1 MPNLVRS
8 IMDRFSSSPEG
19 ADPAVFKAL
28 KTALAPLD
36 KIEGGLGKRAATYVC
51 TGEGAA
57 VLLTLQKHAAKVLER
72 LDPHQDRSY
81 ERKGPWPLADILD
94 DDSYWDP
101 EVILRLGKVYG
112 TMESAFGGG
121 DYGFCGTKAAPMWLR
136 MLLSITEHARR
147 EVEGYG
153 KELRRCFG
161 GLTVAR
167 CRELLRLAEAPDDGL
182 LDIVFHRSATQYQ
195 QGHCVDKLP
204 GVEDY
209 LRAEP
214 ETVVAAAQGLDATGR
229 VELLRAIGR
238 FGLTG
243 AYLDY
248 VFVQGTGSAK
258 SAREA
263 ALAALHGADAKQL
276 LAKAAEIFET
286 GSAGARGH
294 TASLIASALKETA
307 RPLLEAQLEQ
317 EKGKRVRETI
327 EAALIT
333 LSLTDEDARR
343 EGEAS
348 SASGPWSGSTEGD
361 ATPEPA
367 NGGFV
372 ALDGTP
378 VDLPPRPPLPEKTR
392 IPDQAFDPL
401 RNAIKSYNQ
410 GLEAFKRANTGERYH
425 WSQRMDPMTEDELK
439 AFGRALQGEQT
450 KRDKARQRAHL
461 HQLNWEQSGF
471 KYDRSGVDAFY
482 ASADVTVRHL
492 VTLIRSTNSYWTLFD
507 CVSEERSYSQGYLP
521 AQRVRHHL
529 RAGLDFR
536 TVAALWRDAGQR
548 EPLREYLTKEYLRDL
563 GETEIDGLWIY
574 CAEHLDLI
582 DEALGLTPQSGDK
595 PLITMAALEILER
608 FPKVPKRYLMPL
620 MGLAAGSRK
629 TLRVPA
635 RKLLAGAPQI
645 DGAIAALLRDSKQEV
660 RAGAADWLA
669 ERGAKDQTAAL
680 RAAVDK
686 ERSEVARAAMLTA
699 LERLGEDVSGYFDPK
714 TLLAE
719 AEAGLKKVKPKALDW
734 FPHDA
739 VPNVRWRDGTP
750 LDPRIVAWWIALAD
764 KLKQPG
770 GNALLD
776 LYLDRLAPEDSARL
790 GLFSLRTWIARDT
803 LRVSD
808 TEANAYA
815 QANVDAT
822 YKSWLRWDRSLT
834 KDSVFAR
841 LKSEK
846 LGEYLTSAN
855 ADKGLLGLATQVPGP
870 DAAEAVRAYLR
881 NHGARIAQ
889 CKALLECLAANPSP
903 AAIQIVLATANRFK
917 AKTVQAHAQALIEDI
932 AERRGWTAD
941 QLADRTVPTGGL
953 DEAGVLELDCGD
965 ERVYR
970 AKLADDGK
978 LILENPGGKEVKAL
992 PGARNDEEQSL
1003 IKAAKK
1009 ALSGAR
1015 KEIKQVNAMQ
1025 TTRLF
1030 EAMCLERTWAPQE
1043 WQQHLVRHPLVG
1055 RMCQRLVWLGLDGN
1069 GGVAASFRPLDD
1081 GSLSDPEDGTVTL
1094 GGVAA
1099 IKLAHQTLMP
1109 AATKEAWLA
1118 HLKDYEIEPLF
1129 DQFSRP
1135 LLKPGDEEA
1144 KSDEISDRTGYMLD
1158 SFKLRGAATK
1168 LGYERGAAEDG
1179 GVFMDYAKRFEGAG
1193 VAVVI
1198 EFTGSPLPEENI
1210 ACALRSLKFYR
1221 IRKKASYWGSSLSLG
1236 AVSPVLLSESWN
1248 DYHQIAAAGTGFDPA
1263 WEKKAEYW

>member
-1 MPNLVRS
+1 MPKLVQS
-8 IMDRFSSSPEG
+8 IMGRFYGSPEG
-19 ADPAVFKAL
+19 ADPAVFKTM

-36 KIEGGLGKRAATYVC
+36 KIEGGLARRAAAYIC
-51 TGEGAA
+51 TGEDSA
-57 VLLTLQKHAAKVLER
+57 VLLTLQKQAAKVLER
-72 LDPHQDRSY
+72 IDLYQNHAY
-81 ERKGPWPLADILD
+81 HRKRPWPLAAVLD
-94 DDSYWDP
+94 NGSYWDP

-112 TMESAFGGG
+112 TVESAFGAAA
-121 DYGFCGTKAAPMWLR
+121 YGLCGTKAAPIWLR
-136 MLLSITEHARR
+136 MLLSTTEHARYR
-147 EVEGYG
+147 AEGYG
-153 KELRRCFG
+153 REIPRTFG
-161 GLTVAR
+161 SFTVAR

-195 QGHCVDKLP
+195 QGHSVDKLP

-214 ETVVAAAQGLDATGR
+214 EAVVAAAQGLDAPGR

-248 VFVQGTGSAK
+248 VFAQGTGSAK

-263 ALAALHGADAKQL
+263 ALAALHGAEAQQL

-286 GSAGARGH
+286 GSPGARGH
-294 TASLIASALKETA
+294 TASLIASALKEAA
-307 RPLLEAQLEQ
+307 RPLLEAQLEK

-333 LSLTDEDARR
+333 LSLTDEDARQDDA
-343 EGEAS
+343 AS
-348 SASGPWSGSTEGD
+348 PGSGPWSDPAEGD
-361 ATPEPA
+361 GAPA
-367 NGGFV
+367 NGGFI

-378 VDLPPRPPLPEKTR
+378 VDLPPQPPLPEKTR
-392 IPDQAFDPL
+392 IPDQVFEPL

-410 GLEAFKRANTGERYH
+410 GLEAFKRANAGERHH
-425 WSQRMDPMTEDELK
+425 WSQRMDPMTEDDLK
-439 AFGRALQGEQT
+439 AFGRALHGEQN
-450 KRDKARQRAHL
+450 RQDRAGHQANL
-461 HQLNWEQSGF
+461 YQLNWQHGGF
-471 KYDRSGVDAFY
+471 KFDRSGVEAFY
-482 ASADVTVRHL
+482 ASAKVTIWHL
-492 VTLIRSTNSYWTLFD
+492 VTLIRGTNSYWKLFD
-507 CVSEERSYSQGYLP
+507 CVSEEKGYVQSFLP
-521 AQRVRHHL
+521 AEHLRRHL

-536 TVAALWRDAGQR
+536 TVAALWHNAGQR
-548 EPLREYLTKEYLRDL
+548 EPLREYLTEEYLRDL
-563 GETEIDGLWIY
+563 GETEIDGLWVY
-574 CAEHLDLI
+574 CAEHLELI
-582 DEALGLTPQSGDK
+582 DEALGLSPQSGDK

-608 FPKVPKRYLMPL
+608 FPKVPRRYLMPL
-620 MGLAAGSRK
+620 MGLATGSRK
-629 TLRVPA
+629 TLREPA

-645 DGAIAALLRDSKQEV
+645 DDAIAALLKDSKQDV

-669 ERGAKDQTAAL
+669 ERGAKDQAAAL
-680 RAAVDK
+680 KAALDK
-686 ERSEVARAAMLTA
+686 ERSELARAAMLTA
-699 LERLGEDVSGYFDPK
+699 LERLGEDVSGYFDPQA
-714 TLLAE
+714 LLAE
-719 AEAGLKKVKPKALDW
+719 AEAGLKKVKPKALEW

-739 VPNVRWRDGTP
+739 VPSVQWRDGTP
-750 LDPRIVAWWIALAD
+750 LDPKIVAWWIALAD

-776 LYLDRLAPEDSARL
+776 LYLDRLAPEDSERL
-790 GLFSLRTWIARDT
+790 GLFSLRAWIGRDT
-803 LRVSD
+803 LRVSEAD
-808 TEANAYA
+808 ANAYA

-822 YKSWLRWDRSLT
+822 YKTWLRWDRDLT
-834 KDSVFAR
+834 RETVFAQ
-841 LKSEK
+841 LKSDK

-855 ADKGLLGLATQVPGP
+855 ANKGLLGLATHVPGP
-870 DAAEAVRAYLR
+870 DAAEAVRGYLK
-881 NHGARIAQ
+881 NHGARVAQ
-889 CKALLECLAANPSP
+889 CKALLECLAANPAP
-903 AAIQIVLATANRFK
+903 AAIQVVLATANRFK

-941 QLADRTVPTGGL
+941 QLADRTIPTAGL

-965 ERVYR
+965 ARIYR
-970 AKLADDGK
+970 ASLAEDGK
-978 LILENPGGKEVKAL
+978 LVLANPAGKEVKAL
-992 PGARNDEEQSL
+992 PSARNDEEQAL
-1003 IKAAKK
+1003 VKAAKK

-1015 KEIKQVNAMQ
+1015 KEIKQANAMQ
-1025 TTRLF
+1025 STRLF
-1030 EAMCLERTWAPQE
+1030 EAMCLERTWAPEE
-1043 WQQHLVRHPLVG
+1043 WQQYLVRHPLVG

-1069 GGVAASFRPLDD
+1069 GGIAASFRPLDD
-1081 GSLSDPEDGTVTL
+1081 GSLSDPEDGTVSL
-1094 GGVAA
+1094 EGLAA
-1099 IKLAHQTLMP
+1099 IKLAHQTLVP
-1109 AATKEAWLA
+1109 ETIKEAWRQ
-1118 HLKDYEIEPLF
+1118 HLKDYEIAPLF

-1144 KSDEISDRTGYMLD
+1144 KSNEISDRTGYMLE

-1179 GVFMDYAKRFEGAG
+1179 GIFMDYVKRFEGAG

-1221 IRKKASYWGSSLSLG
+1221 IRKAASYWGSSLSLG

-1263 WEKKAEYW
+1263 WEKKAAYW